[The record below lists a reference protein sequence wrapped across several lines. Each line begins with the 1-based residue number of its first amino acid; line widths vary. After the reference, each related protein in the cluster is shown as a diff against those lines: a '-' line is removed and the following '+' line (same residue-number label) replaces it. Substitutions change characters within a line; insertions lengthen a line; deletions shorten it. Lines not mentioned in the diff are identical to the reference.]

1 MNDRN
6 SASKFSPVIPVV
18 SLGNIKINPSRI
30 ESIAKKL
37 KSKERPQHVKT
48 TEASPIHQNCSPQRV
63 SRCNSNSMSL
73 PKIQLFTGKSCAT
86 PKKKTNKQR
95 ELVTTKTKE
104 ELRANKPSHVSG
116 KHSIK
121 KTVELTK
128 SPKVVVVERQSSKS
142 GCEKSIKGKIFGG
155 SDLPIATD
163 DTSSDFKI
171 THVYDHYVPRM
182 DDTSKLQKHDTV
194 SSSGNSISTT
204 QSDKSKSQSD
214 FIIFSRSDKESS
226 IGTENFIKSST
237 SSVLSTQSHQS
248 QISADPKSQQPKTL
262 SVKEQLTPPAV
273 HAPSTESNG
282 KSTPINHDVSTW
294 KDRYDF
300 STESDILSG
309 VQFDDVI
316 SPLPSEDILSQ
327 DDVAVALNGTGL
339 LGEELCDAPDSET
352 VTEHDFDASV
362 LLVDTE
368 DESLSLKVYEPELL
382 TSEKIFSASTKV
394 FEAETKAEKNC
405 KNKFIKK
412 DVINENIGSI
422 PKSLTVNRGKTSLP
436 STVVYIP
443 DENEGDHEAE
453 LPKSRE
459 SFIASTKPFDAEREV
474 KKDCNNKFRK
484 KNPMKDNITNISK
497 SFTVSSGKTS
507 LTSTVVHISDEN
519 EGDHEA
525 ELPKS
530 RESFIAS
537 TKPFEAE
544 RKVKKDDNNKFR
556 KKNVMKDNITNI
568 PKSFTVCSETSL
580 TSTVVHIPDEK
591 ESDSFSSSSQKNVIL
606 SKKKLKQQK
615 IRALERKLARMEQ
628 GINRFASVELTF
640 NDMEKED
647 SAYLLEAKL
656 KEDFVQTW
664 RKYCRLIGD
673 DPDAHISVK
682 KKVRVKSSPIPEL
695 NRAVEKF
702 INRRD
707 IFPNIFEVKQVCLE
721 ANDQCDLNLKLCD
734 LHKFAVDIFSE
745 VGAKLQKNRQKDFRK
760 TWGNPLT
767 DCVKI
772 EDDPAEFD
780 HSLKRQLKQNR
791 KIAKAQSN
799 KVFEEFARLQYEQ
812 ESNSREDEELSENE
826 DEDFEESLIKTLHQK
841 QLIENKHAKQEFL
854 QKTKGK
860 FEKKSKSKQ
869 TVIITLSSTKSENK
883 EIDVKIKTPTVNIKT
898 PSSSNKIALSPI
910 KSPVRLKS
918 PRIVIS
924 PIPFENGVYSPR
936 KSQQQSSA
944 INQGQNHEKIDESSN
959 ASISNVK
966 GKTRELNSS
975 QETEIYRKRKHVSIS
990 EKMDY
995 KKLKIDHKKTQ
1006 KINKAILGLTKT
1018 SNYDSAKYSSPLN
1031 KFKKSRPSIKFSP
1044 HSTMTSG
1051 RAALPASPALPAV
1064 VCTHHA
1070 KSHSNEN
1077 VLKGRQFVNGSLQR
1091 NESIDVSCQLR
1102 KNVVHNSKAAEVIMI
1117 SDDED

>member
-1 MNDRN
+1 MSFLFLESPLFKRNPVIKRPIIKPVREYSNSRKSFDISSPQRSNKETLHLNDHN
-6 SASKFSPVIPVV
+6 SASTFYPVVPVV
-18 SLGNIKINPSRI
+18 SRGNIKVNASRI

-37 KSKERPQHVKT
+37 KSKERPQNVNI

-63 SRCNSNSMSL
+63 SKCNGNSISL
-73 PKIQLFTGKSCAT
+73 PKMQLFTGKNCVA
-86 PKKKTNKQR
+86 PNKKNKKQ
-95 ELVTTKTKE
+95 EEFVTTKAKE
-104 ELRANKPSHVSG
+104 ELRTNKPSHVSG
-116 KHSIK
+116 KRSFK
-121 KTVELTK
+121 KTVELAK
-128 SPKVVVVERQSSKS
+128 SRKAVVVERQSSKS
-142 GCEKSIKGKIFGG
+142 ECEKSKKGKIFGG
-155 SDLPIATD
+155 SDLPIAID
-163 DTSSDFKI
+163 DTSADFKI
-171 THVYDHYVPRM
+171 THNYDHYVPRIN
-182 DDTSKLQKHDTV
+182 DTSKLEKHDIA
-194 SSSGNSISTT
+194 SSTGNSISMT
-204 QSDKSKSQSD
+204 QRDKPKSQSD
-214 FIIFSRSDKESS
+214 FMTLSRSDKQSA
-226 IGTENFIKSST
+226 IVTENSPKSST
-237 SSVLSTQSHQS
+237 SSVSSPQS
-248 QISADPKSQQPKTL
+248 QHVLSDPKSQPKTF
-262 SVKEQLTPPAV
+262 SVKEQLTPPTV
-273 HAPSTESNG
+273 HAPSAESSG
-282 KSTPINHDVSTW
+282 RSTPVNHDVSTW

-300 STESDILSG
+300 STEPDILSG
-309 VQFDDVI
+309 VQFDDAI
-316 SPLPSEDILSQ
+316 NPLPSEDILSQ

-339 LGEELCDAPDSET
+339 LGEELRDAPDNET
-352 VTEHDFDASV
+352 VTEHDFDESV

-368 DESLSLKVYEPELL
+368 DESLNLKVHEPKLL
-382 TSEKIFSASTKV
+382 TPEKSFSTSTKV
-394 FEAETKAEKNC
+394 YEAETKMEKNG
-405 KNKFIKK
+405 NDKFIKK
-412 DVINENIGSI
+412 DMMNENISNI
-422 PKSLTVNRGKTSLP
+422 SNSLTVNSGKTLP

-443 DENEGDHEAE
+443 DDKERDHEAE
-453 LPKSRE
+453 SPKSRE
-459 SFIASTKPFDAEREV
+459 SFIGSTKLFDNERKV
-474 KKDCNNKFRK
+474 KKNYNNKFKK
-484 KNPMKDNITNISK
+484 KNVMSDNITNISR
-497 SFTVSSGKTS
+497 SFTDSSGKTS
-507 LTSTVVHISDEN
+507 V
-519 EGDHEA
+519 
-525 ELPKS
+525 
-530 RESFIAS
+530 
-537 TKPFEAE
+537 
-544 RKVKKDDNNKFR
+544 
-556 KKNVMKDNITNI
+556 
-568 PKSFTVCSETSL
+568 

-591 ESDSFSSSSQKNVIL
+591 ESDSFSSSSQKNVLL

-615 IRALERKLARMEQ
+615 IRALERKLERMEQ

-695 NRAVEKF
+695 NRAVEKY

-721 ANDQCDLNLKLCD
+721 ANDQYDLNLKLCD

-812 ESNSREDEELSENE
+812 ESNCREDEELSENE

-841 QLIENKHAKQEFL
+841 QLIENRHAKQEFL

-883 EIDVKIKTPTVNIKT
+883 EIDVKIKTPTVKIKT
-898 PSSSNKIALSPI
+898 PSSPNKIALSPI

-936 KSQQQSSA
+936 KPQQQSST
-944 INQGQNHEKIDESSN
+944 IKQGQNHEKIDKSSN
-959 ASISNVK
+959 ASISNIK
-966 GKTRELNSS
+966 GKARELSSSS
-975 QETEIYRKRKHVSIS
+975 QETEIYRKRKHVSIN

-1006 KINKAILGLTKT
+1006 KISKAVLGLTKT
-1018 SNYDSAKYSSPLN
+1018 SNYDSAEYSSPLN
-1031 KFKKSRPSIKFSP
+1031 VFKKSKSSMNCST

-1051 RAALPASPALPAV
+1051 KAYDNSLYTAPPTLPAV
-1064 VCTHHA
+1064 KHTHHA
-1070 KSHSNEN
+1070 KSHLNEN
-1077 VLKGRQFVNGSLQR
+1077 VLKGRHFVNGSLQFK
-1091 NESIDVSCQLR
+1091 ESRDVTCQLK
-1102 KNVVHNSKAAEVIMI
+1102 KNVEHNSKADEVIMI
-1117 SDDED
+1117 SDED

>member
-1 MNDRN
+1 MSFLFLESPLFKRNPVIKRPIIKPVREYSNSRKSFDISSPQLSNKETLHLNEHN
-6 SASKFSPVIPVV
+6 SASTFNHVVPVV
-18 SLGNIKINPSRI
+18 SLGNIKVNASRI

-37 KSKERPQHVKT
+37 KSKERPQNVNI
-48 TEASPIHQNCSPQRV
+48 TEASPIYQTYSPQRV
-63 SRCNSNSMSL
+63 SKYNGNSISL
-73 PKIQLFTGKSCAT
+73 PKIQLFTGKNCAA
-86 PKKKTNKQR
+86 PNKKNKKQ
-95 ELVTTKTKE
+95 EEFVTTKAKE

-116 KHSIK
+116 KRSFK
-121 KTVELTK
+121 KTVELAK
-128 SPKVVVVERQSSKS
+128 SRKAVVVERQSSKS
-142 GCEKSIKGKIFGG
+142 GYEKSKKGKIFGG
-155 SDLPIATD
+155 SDLPITID
-163 DTSSDFKI
+163 DTSADFKI
-171 THVYDHYVPRM
+171 YDHYVPRIN
-182 DDTSKLQKHDTV
+182 DTSKLEKHDIA
-194 SSSGNSISTT
+194 SSTGNSISMT
-204 QSDKSKSQSD
+204 QRDKPKSQSD
-214 FIIFSRSDKESS
+214 FMTLSRSDKQSA
-226 IGTENFIKSST
+226 IVTENSTKSST
-237 SSVLSTQSHQS
+237 SSVSSPQS
-248 QISADPKSQQPKTL
+248 QHVLSAQ
-262 SVKEQLTPPAV
+262 TPPTA
-273 HAPSTESNG
+273 HAPSAESSG
-282 KSTPINHDVSTW
+282 RSTPVNHDVSTW
-294 KDRYDF
+294 KDQYDF
-300 STESDILSG
+300 STEPDILSG
-309 VQFDDVI
+309 VQFDAI
-316 SPLPSEDILSQ
+316 NPLPSEDILSQ

-339 LGEELCDAPDSET
+339 LEEELRDAPDNET
-352 VTEHDFDASV
+352 VTEHDFDESV

-368 DESLSLKVYEPELL
+368 GESLNLKVHEPKLL
-382 TSEKIFSASTKV
+382 TPEKSFSTSTKV
-394 FEAETKAEKNC
+394 YEAETKVEKNC
-405 KNKFIKK
+405 NDKFIKK
-412 DVINENIGSI
+412 DMMNENIS
-422 PKSLTVNRGKTSLP
+422 
-436 STVVYIP
+436 
-443 DENEGDHEAE
+443 
-453 LPKSRE
+453 
-459 SFIASTKPFDAEREV
+459 
-474 KKDCNNKFRK
+474 
-484 KNPMKDNITNISK
+484 NISK
-497 SFTVSSGKTS
+497 SLTVSSGKTS
-507 LTSTVVHISDEN
+507 V
-519 EGDHEA
+519 
-525 ELPKS
+525 
-530 RESFIAS
+530 
-537 TKPFEAE
+537 
-544 RKVKKDDNNKFR
+544 
-556 KKNVMKDNITNI
+556 
-568 PKSFTVCSETSL
+568 

-591 ESDSFSSSSQKNVIL
+591 ESDSFSSSSQKNVLL

-615 IRALERKLARMEQ
+615 IRALERKLERMEQ

-682 KKVRVKSSPIPEL
+682 KKVKVKSSPIPEL
-695 NRAVEKF
+695 NRAVEKY

-721 ANDQCDLNLKLCD
+721 ANDQYDLNLKLCD

-812 ESNSREDEELSENE
+812 ESNCREDEELSENE

-841 QLIENKHAKQEFL
+841 QLIENRHAKQEFL

-883 EIDVKIKTPTVNIKT
+883 EIDVKIKTPTVKIKT
-898 PSSSNKIALSPI
+898 PSSPNRIALSPI

-936 KSQQQSSA
+936 KPQQQSST
-944 INQGQNHEKIDESSN
+944 IKQGQNHEKIDKSSN
-959 ASISNVK
+959 ASISNIK
-966 GKTRELNSS
+966 GKAREQSSSS
-975 QETEIYRKRKHVSIS
+975 QETEIYRKRKHISIN

-1006 KINKAILGLTKT
+1006 KMSKAVLGLTKT

-1031 KFKKSRPSIKFSP
+1031 VFKKSKSSMNCST

-1051 RAALPASPALPAV
+1051 KAYNSLYIAPPPLPAV
-1064 VCTHHA
+1064 KLTHHA
-1070 KSHSNEN
+1070 KSHLNED
-1077 VLKGRQFVNGSLQR
+1077 VLKGRQFVNGSLQCK
-1091 NESIDVSCQLR
+1091 ESRDVTCQLK
-1102 KNVVHNSKAAEVIMI
+1102 KNVEHNSKADEVIMI
-1117 SDDED
+1117 SDED